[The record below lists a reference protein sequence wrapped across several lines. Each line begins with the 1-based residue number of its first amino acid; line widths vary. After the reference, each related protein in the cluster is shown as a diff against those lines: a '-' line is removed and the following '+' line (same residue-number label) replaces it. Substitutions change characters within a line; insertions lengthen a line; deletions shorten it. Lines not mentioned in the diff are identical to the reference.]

1 MNKAFL
7 AIALICVSFCGKEGC
22 PCPQLAEANC

>member
-22 PCPQLAEANC
+22 PCPQQIIAK